1 MSIACF
7 SSATDCVLDWDGI
20 SAVATSVAIFIALG
34 TAGLAAWIPRWI
46 KRTDRSDTTHEILSS
61 AGKAIDLFRLAESRM
76 GFAAQ
81 RLSEV
86 IGYGAKAAYTRV
98 ALERLSARAE
108 LTDGAIFV
116 AAGAIELLNAVE
128 KEVEKYKTSEEFGGT
143 QEDWE
148 RLRATHNRRFARKI
162 LSDLPNFVAVEPIIL
177 ERAKEVATYAMRRKW
192 PKCQKRFASIA
203 ANGLRPPVPVEAPRL
218 SQP

>member
-7 SSATDCVLDWDGI
+7 NSATDCVLDWDGI
-20 SAVATSVAIFIALG
+20 SAVATAVAIVIALAS
-34 TAGLAAWIPRWI
+34 AGLAAWIPRWI

-76 GFAAQ
+76 GFAVQ
-81 RLSEV
+81 RMSEV

-128 KEVEKYKTSEEFGGT
+128 KEVAKYKTSEEFGGT

-148 RLRATHNRRFARKI
+148 NLSATRDRKFARKI
-162 LSDLPNFVAVEPIIL
+162 LSDLPNFVALEPIIL
-177 ERAKEVATYAMRRKW
+177 ERAKEVATSAMQSKW
-192 PKCQKRFASIA
+192 PKSQERFASIA
-203 ANGLRPPVPVEAPRL
+203 ANGLRPRVAAEAPR
-218 SQP
+218 